1 MRAEGKHCLFNVVEC
16 PSCALM
22 LPRVHCPDRNTSH
35 CFING
40 LTGKRPR
47 LWSWGW
53 ICSVAPSLL
62 EMRVT
67 VLQASVMWCLIFQQ
81 VTGRGLWGAE
91 EPHGGLAGVLYPM
104 ALKLHLCSAP
114 QSWPLPELLHSY
126 GHTNLPTQ
134 CVCPPAD
141 ITVTTGLIWP
151 WGQPVSLLCS
161 FFSHTAE
168 CFPSQQ

>member
-126 GHTNLPTQ
+126 GHTNLLTLCLPSCRHHSDYRTHLTMGTISESALLFFLT
-134 CVCPPAD
+134 CCWMLSFPA
-141 ITVTTGLIWP
+141 
-151 WGQPVSLLCS
+151 
-161 FFSHTAE
+161 
-168 CFPSQQ
+168 